1 MIYSEFLREWLILKK
16 YELAISTFEAYQI
29 YVEKHLIPYFASMA
43 IDELRPMTIQ
53 RYITDKLDHGR
64 CDGSGGLSRVSVRKH
79 LQVIKESLSDAVKYE
94 YIQISPASS
103 ITMPKSRRGSKIREV
118 FLTPGEASDLLVKLE
133 GDRLYPIVLITLLYG
148 LRRSE
153 VLGLTWS
160 AIDFDND
167 TISVTGTIVKNVTI
181 VSSDLTKSVESY
193 RTFQL
198 LPEVKKEL
206 LKLHFIQ
213 GSNRYRCQV
222 NGVEYH
228 ESDYVFTWDDGR
240 LYRPDFLT
248 RAFQRALSRHGLP
261 KMRFHD
267 LRHSTASILFDRG
280 WSLRDVQEW
289 LGHADLKTTS
299 EIYIHYGRGRKTLV
313 AKDLEGLLVS
323 GPVKDENLCNKR
335 KNAQ

>member
-1 MIYSEFLREWLILKK
+1 MMYSDFLREWLILKK
-16 YELAISTFEAYQI
+16 YDLAISTYEAYQI
-29 YVEKHLIPYFASMA
+29 YIEKHLIPYFGSTS

-53 RYITDKLDHGR
+53 RYVTEKLDHGR

-79 LQVIKESLSDAVKYE
+79 LQVIKESLADAVKYE
-94 YIQISPASS
+94 YIPSSPANS
-103 ITMPKSRRGSKIREV
+103 ITLPKSRRGSRIREV
-118 FLTPGEASDLLVKLE
+118 FLTPVQASELLSQLE
-133 GDRLYPIVLITLLYG
+133 GERLYPIVLVTLLYG

-153 VLGLTWS
+153 VLGLTWR

-167 TISVTGTIVKNVTI
+167 KLSVIGTVVKNVTI
-181 VSSDLTKSVESY
+181 VSSDLTKTVESY

-198 LPEVKKEL
+198 LPEVKREL
-206 LKLHFIQ
+206 FKLRSIQ
-213 GSNRYRCQV
+213 ESKRFRSELTGNVYFD
-222 NGVEYH
+222 
-228 ESDYVFTWDDGR
+228 SDYVFTWDDGR
-240 LYRPDFLT
+240 PYRPDYLT
-248 RAFQRALSRHGLP
+248 RAFQKALSRHGFP

-323 GPVKDENLCNKR
+323 GPEKNEILCNKR